1 MKIHPRLKSVI
12 YGLSVFAIFMSVC
25 LILKIFTH
33 RVTPEDIYFGLLS
46 NKDILIGLS
55 IAVLLTFIHE
65 QKKRLK

>member
-46 NKDILIGLS
+46 NKDI
-55 IAVLLTFIHE
+55 
-65 QKKRLK
+65 

>member
-1 MKIHPRLKSVI
+1 MKIHPRLKPVI

-33 RVTPEDIYFGLLS
+33 RVTPLDIYFGLLS